1 MKARTT
7 NKKSSAKKKLI
18 PAAGSLMISAV
29 MLSTSTYA
37 WFTMSREVEVKGI
50 QMTATVPQNIQISLG
65 NNMSTGYLSATTDNT
80 TKRLTSVIIPGNADA
95 DPDWAN
101 SVVVSDFYEF
111 GKLTPA
117 TSATGLDIWY
127 TKDATGNGRTLK
139 GQEIGADGKPKNIGS
154 AESPSFG
161 TISATFQNAT
171 ATDTTLSAATLVKTS
186 SKGTMASGDD
196 IYSNGGAYYID
207 IPVWFRSSADST
219 VNLGVKATVSIAD
232 DARTGFTV
240 NSEGNRSDSDRDTD
254 LYKAVRVSILK
265 GTDSG
270 AGDMDTATIKG
281 TANTTQGVIY
291 DATITANS
299 PSSKYYS
306 EDTAYKRPDASGFT
320 GTAGTDTTARTVSAV
335 DGSNVPTTWT
345 AISKITECDGTVD
358 ADGFAQYTEG
368 STAHNADATQIV
380 TIPTTKTQSQSEYSD
395 GVRYTMRV
403 WIDGEDVNCWNATA
417 AQNFLIGLNF
427 YQLTTGN
434 DANTGI

>member
-1 MKARTT
+1 MA
-7 NKKSSAKKKLI
+7 
-18 PAAGSLMISAV
+18 
-29 MLSTSTYA
+29 YA

-65 NNMSTGYLSATTDNT
+65 NNMSTGYLQAITDTT
-80 TKRLTSVIIPGNADA
+80 TKRLTSVTIPGNADA

-127 TKDATGNGRTLK
+127 TKEATGNGRTLK
-139 GQEIGADGKPKNIGS
+139 GQEIGADGKPKNIAADGD
-154 AESPSFG
+154 AANYG

-171 ATDTTLSAATLVKTS
+171 ADGTTLSAATLVKTNA
-186 SKGTMASGDD
+186 KGTMGAGDD

-207 IPVWFRSSADST
+207 IPVWFRSSADAT

-232 DARTGFTV
+232 DDRSKFEV
-240 NSEGNRSDSDRDTD
+240 NDEGNRSDADRDTD
-254 LYKAVRVSILK
+254 LYKAVRVSVLK

-270 AGDMDTATIKG
+270 LGDDATATVKG

-291 DATITANS
+291 DATITADA

-306 EDTAYKRPDASGFT
+306 EDVAYRRPDRTGFT
-320 GTAGTDTTARTVSAV
+320 GTAGTDTAARTVSAV
-335 DGSNVPTTWT
+335 NASNVPTTWT
-345 AISKITECDGTVD
+345 AITKITECDGTVD
-358 ADGFAQYTEG
+358 ANGFAQYTEG
-368 STAHNADATQIV
+368 ETTHNAEATQIV
-380 TIPTTKTQSQSEYSD
+380 TIPTTKDGGQTEYSD
-395 GVRYTMRV
+395 GVRYTIRV

-427 YQLTTGN
+427 YQLATGN
-434 DANTGI
+434 AANTGI

>member
-1 MKARTT
+1 
-7 NKKSSAKKKLI
+7 
-18 PAAGSLMISAV
+18 
-29 MLSTSTYA
+29 
-37 WFTMSREVEVKGI
+37 MSREVEVKGI

-65 NNMSTGYLSATTDNT
+65 NNMSTGYLQATTDTT
-80 TKRLTSVIIPGNADA
+80 TKRLTSVTIPGNADA

-127 TKDATGNGRTLK
+127 TKEATGNGRTLK
-139 GQEIGADGKPKNIGS
+139 GQEIGADGKPKNIAADGE
-154 AESPSFG
+154 AENYG

-171 ATDTTLSAATLVKTS
+171 ADGTTLSAATLVKTAA
-186 SKGTMASGDD
+186 KGTMVTGDD

-232 DARTGFTV
+232 DARTSFTA
-240 NSEGNRSDSDRDTD
+240 NSEGNRNNADRDTD
-254 LYKAVRVSILK
+254 LYKAVRVSVLK

-270 AGDMDTATIKG
+270 QTDAGTATVKG

-291 DATITANS
+291 DDTITS
-299 PSSKYYS
+299 GKPSSKYYS
-306 EDTAYKRPDASGFT
+306 EDLSYKRPNASGVT
-320 GTAGTDTTARTVSAV
+320 GDDTSARTVSAV
-335 DGSNVPTTWT
+335 DDNNVPTTWT
-345 AISKITECDGTVD
+345 KITKITECDGTVD
-358 ADGFAQYTEG
+358 ADGFAKYTEG
-368 STAHNADATQIV
+368 ATAHNADATEIV
-380 TIPTTKTQSQSEYSD
+380 SVPTTKTQNQAEYSD
-395 GVRYTMRV
+395 GVRYTIRV

-427 YQLTTGN
+427 YQLETGN
-434 DANTGI
+434 GANTGI